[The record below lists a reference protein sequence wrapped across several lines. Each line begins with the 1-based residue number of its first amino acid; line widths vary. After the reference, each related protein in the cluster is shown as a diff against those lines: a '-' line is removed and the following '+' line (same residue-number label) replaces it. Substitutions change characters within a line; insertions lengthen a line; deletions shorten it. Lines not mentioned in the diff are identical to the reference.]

1 MVLIVF
7 FPLLF
12 PDLLPMFLSF
22 PRGCPL
28 VWTRGP
34 VILATLTLAILN
46 QVADEEMDIV
56 DLESVDLIYYSN
68 PCLIP
73 GEFGLT
79 RKLG

>member
-1 MVLIVF
+1 MLGGSWGYMISGKADGVYGV
-7 FPLLF
+7 
-12 PDLLPMFLSF
+12 S
-22 PRGCPL
+22 
-28 VWTRGP
+28 
-34 VILATLTLAILN
+34 ILATLTLAILN

>member
-1 MVLIVF
+1 MYGV
-7 FPLLF
+7 
-12 PDLLPMFLSF
+12 S
-22 PRGCPL
+22 
-28 VWTRGP
+28 
-34 VILATLTLAILN
+34 ILATLTLAILN